1 MVVCG
6 VVEERPEEA
15 RREKH
20 EYFPRCTRQY
30 IFGRE
35 EVHIGTLVDDQGRMR
50 MVKVRE
56 FYLSFEIVNNLLY
69 WSSK

>member
-35 EVHIGTLVDDQGRMR
+35 EFTL
-50 MVKVRE
+50 E
-56 FYLSFEIVNNLLY
+56 HLLMT
-69 WSSK
+69 KEG